1 MALRDLLVHVDQ
13 SQGALMRL
21 HLAADLARRHGS
33 RLTALYV
40 RELDPG
46 QVHAQSAGEFG
57 LVSAAD
63 MNRNR
68 RRIVQADDATAQR
81 LAGELEAIK
90 LKSVLQVELRS
101 IEGRAASVVQQ
112 HARFADLCILSQQT
126 RGDADSAGYTFSEAV
141 LFSAG
146 RPVLFVPA
154 SGSFASL
161 GRHILLAWNSSR
173 ASARALNDALPLI
186 EHAEH
191 ITVLAI
197 NPTEYVERYGA
208 LPPEQIVEHI
218 RRHNASSEGVRLENV
233 PRVSIADVVQ
243 AEAHLRGADLI
254 VAGAFGHPQL
264 WEQVMGGV
272 TCDLL
277 ARMALPILMS
287 Y

>member
-1 MALRDLLVHVDQ
+1 MALKDLLVHVDQ
-13 SQGALMRL
+13 TQGALMRL
-21 HLAADLARRHGS
+21 HLAADLARRHDS

-63 MNRNR
+63 LNRDYNRN
-68 RRIVQADDATAQR
+68 VQTGDDTAQR
-81 LAGELEAIK
+81 LAHELDAIRRK
-90 LKSVLQVELRS
+90 FALEVELRS
-101 IEGRAASVVQQ
+101 IEGDTGNVVTQ
-112 HARFADLCILSQQT
+112 HARFADLCILSQKT
-126 RGDADSAGYTFSEAV
+126 RSTADSAGYTFSEAV

-154 SGSFASL
+154 SGSFNVL
-161 GRHILLAWNSSR
+161 GRHILIAWNSSR

-186 EHAEH
+186 EHAER

-197 NPTEYVERYGA
+197 NPTQYMERYRA
-208 LPPEQIVEHI
+208 LAPQQIVEHI
-218 RRHNASSEGVRLENV
+218 RRHNPSAEGVQLENV
-233 PRVSIADVVQ
+233 PRASIAEVVQ
-243 AEAHLRGADLI
+243 SEARRFGADLV

-272 TCDLL
+272 SCDLL
-277 ARMALPILMS
+277 ARMTLPILMS